1 MLRALELVCSSKQ
14 IVDTV
19 LTDELDAAFDYNSL
33 DCSKNINDCASD
45 GITLALDC
53 ISEGSSPDITVAAMS
68 SSGGVYSTLL
78 PVPEDKVKQIN
89 PKVQMKYTLGYTV
102 VGEYF
107 KVRTYEFQA
116 KPDDFEFGK
125 MFWEMRYVTREQIS

>member
-1 MLRALELVCSSKQ
+1 MSKALELVRAPQAKRRNSFNPG
-14 IVDTV
+14 I
-19 LTDELDAAFDYNSL
+19 DAAFDYNSPK
-33 DCSKNINDCASD
+33 CSTDIRELTSD
-45 GITLALDC
+45 NVTFAFDC
-53 ISEGSSPDITVAAMS
+53 ISEGSSPDITVAAIS

-89 PKVQMKYTLGYTV
+89 PKVQMKYTLGYTI

-107 KVRTYEFQA
+107 KVRTHEFQA

-125 MFWEMRYVTREQIS
+125 MFWEMRYVTRG

>member
-1 MLRALELVCSSKQ
+1 MSRALELVCALLANRR
-14 IVDTV
+14 TV
-19 LTDELDAAFDYNSL
+19 LTEDIDAAFDYNSP
-33 DCSKNINDCASD
+33 DCSKNIKEYASD
-45 GITLALDC
+45 NVTLAFDC

-107 KVRTYEFQA
+107 KVRTHEFQA

-125 MFWEMRYVTREQIS
+125 MFWEMRYVTRG

>member
-1 MLRALELVCSSKQ
+1 MSRALELVRAPKQ
-14 IVDTV
+14 NEEAV
-19 LTDELDAAFDYNSL
+19 LTHDIDAAFDYNSP
-33 DCSKNINDCASD
+33 DCFKDIKECSSV
-45 GITLALDC
+45 TLSFDC

-89 PKVQMKYTLGYTV
+89 PKVQMKYTLGYTI

-107 KVRTYEFQA
+107 KVRAQEFQA

-125 MFWEMRYVTREQIS
+125 MFWEMRYVTRG